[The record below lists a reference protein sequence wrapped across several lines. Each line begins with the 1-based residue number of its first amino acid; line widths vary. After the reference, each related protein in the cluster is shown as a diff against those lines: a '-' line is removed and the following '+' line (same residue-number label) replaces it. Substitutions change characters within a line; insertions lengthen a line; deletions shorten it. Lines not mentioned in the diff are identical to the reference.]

1 MSAGTAAWRR
11 TLAAGRWFDRAALPW
26 RSKYPTLHQPM
37 DTQPAARPASTTLPA
52 FGWHP
57 SLTGI
62 RGFAIL
68 LVVAFHLNLPLALGG
83 PVGVTVFFVL
93 SGYLITSLLIRE
105 TARTNTIDLR
115 DFYARRVR
123 RLFPALLAAVVL
135 VLVVAIAAGQV
146 GSVASDSVLA
156 LTYASNWA
164 RATGDGMGMW
174 NHAWSLGIEEQF
186 YLLWPIGFI
195 ALRRYAAPTSW
206 RFIAV
211 LLALAVGSGVL
222 RLVLLVNGASGD
234 RVYFG
239 SDTRAEAIL
248 AGCALACLVAR
259 PDGVAVPRWIGP
271 VSIVALAGLAAF
283 DFGPELWPGAL
294 YSLVAVASCGLI
306 VAAMQP
312 GRQWLG
318 LSSAPLV
325 WLGERSYS
333 LYIWHVPVILT
344 LGIAMAGAPTI
355 LRLGILGAVSLVLAV
370 GSYEFV
376 ERPFRRS
383 RSVVT

>member
-1 MSAGTAAWRR
+1 
-11 TLAAGRWFDRAALPW
+11 
-26 RSKYPTLHQPM
+26 M
-37 DTQPAARPASTTLPA
+37 DARLSQRPASTTA
-52 FGWHP
+52 SGFGWHP

-68 LVVAFHLNLPLALGG
+68 LVLAFHMGLPLTLGG

-93 SGYLITSLLIRE
+93 SGFLITSLLIRE
-105 TARTNTIDLR
+105 AARANAIDLR
-115 DFYARRVR
+115 HFYARRVR
-123 RLFPALLAAVVL
+123 RLFPALLVAVL
-135 VLVVAIAAGQV
+135 VILGLAAAEGQI
-146 GSVASDSVLA
+146 GSVAADSVLA

-211 LLALAVGSGVL
+211 LLALAIGSGLL
-222 RLVLLVNGASGD
+222 RVGLLLNGASGD

-239 SDTRAEAIL
+239 TDTRAEAIL
-248 AGCALACLVAR
+248 AGCALACLLAR
-259 PDGVAVPRWIGP
+259 PQAVAPARWIGP
-271 VSIVALAGLAAF
+271 LSIVALLGLAVF
-283 DFGPELWPGAL
+283 EVGPDLWPGAS
-294 YSLVAVASCGLI
+294 YSLVAVASCGLK
-306 VAAMQP
+306 AAAIQP
-312 GRQWLG
+312 RRQWLG
-318 LSSAPLV
+318 LSSRPLV

-344 LGIAMAGAPTI
+344 LGVAMAGAPTL
-355 LRLGILGAVSLVLAV
+355 LRLGIVGVISVALAV
-370 GSYEFV
+370 GSYEYV
-376 ERPFRRS
+376 ERPFLRS
-383 RSVVT
+383 RQV